1 MKKVIVCKKV
11 LHKKYSDNDSE
22 YSDVNASSVVLEQN
36 MKTSAAG
43 KSFNQKITIVADVDG
58 NDITNLYTP
67 QTMKL
72 TTSEGET
79 IILGDSEYK
88 LRLVNTDSEVSPVK
102 LVFERNSVS
111 PAF

>member
-1 MKKVIVCKKV
+1 
-11 LHKKYSDNDSE
+11 
-22 YSDVNASSVVLEQN
+22 
-36 MKTSAAG
+36 
-43 KSFNQKITIVADVDG
+43 
-58 NDITNLYTP
+58 
-67 QTMKL
+67 MKL

-88 LRLVNTDSEVSPVK
+88 LRLVNTDGEVSPVK

>member
-11 LHKKYSDNDSE
+11 LHKKYSDSDSE
-22 YSDVNASSVVLEQN
+22 YTNMHASSVVLEQN

-43 KSFNQKITIVADVDG
+43 KSFSQKLTIVADVEG
-58 NDITNLYTP
+58 NDITNLYPP

-88 LRLVNTDSEVSPVK
+88 LRLVNTDGEVSPVK